1 MVSTSVLRRVR
12 SLGSVFRSGQA
23 IEAGLSWRDL
33 YSLRDDGELI
43 ELSRGL
49 FQRADAAGSDN
60 GDFIAVCARVPRG
73 MVCLNSALA
82 YWDLSDEIPSEV
94 HIAVPEGAHRP
105 ASHHPPTLVHVFHA
119 PTFGLGRCEVR
130 QARGEHFWISDTERS
145 VVDAFRMRHLVGES
159 LAYAALQRY
168 LARPRAK
175 PGRLVELAREL
186 RVESP
191 IRAALRV
198 LQP

>member
-1 MVSTSVLRRVR
+1 MVSSAVLGRLR

-23 IEAGLSWRDL
+23 VEAGVSWRDL

-43 ELSRGL
+43 ELTRGL
-49 FQRADAAGSDN
+49 FQFADATGSDN
-60 GDFIAVCARVPRG
+60 ADFVAVCARVTRG

-82 YWDLSDEIPSEV
+82 YWDLSDEIPSEIHV
-94 HIAVPEGAHRP
+94 AVPEGAHRP
-105 ASHHPPTLVHVFHA
+105 MIKHPPTRVHVFHA
-119 PTFGLGRCEVR
+119 ATFELGRCEVR
-130 QARGEHFWISDTERS
+130 QARREHFSITDAERS
-145 VVDAFRMRHLVGES
+145 VVDAFRMRHQIGES
-159 LAYAALQRY
+159 LAYSALQRY
-168 LARPRAK
+168 LAKPRAK
-175 PGRLVELAREL
+175 TGRLTELAREL

>member
-1 MVSTSVLRRVR
+1 M
-12 SLGSVFRSGQA
+12 
-23 IEAGLSWRDL
+23 
-33 YSLRDDGELI
+33 
-43 ELSRGL
+43 
-49 FQRADAAGSDN
+49 
-60 GDFIAVCARVPRG
+60 
-73 MVCLNSALA
+73 
-82 YWDLSDEIPSEV
+82 
-94 HIAVPEGAHRP
+94 
-105 ASHHPPTLVHVFHA
+105 FHA

-175 PGRLVELAREL
+175 PGPLVELAREL